1 MTIRGSSEKLI
12 VDDNIGVL
20 STLVHSSI
28 LKMATRNLYELDTVL
43 ATLLYA
49 IDIGDKKLSIQ
60 TTKELIISDESDIA
74 KRTLT
79 FAWWLSEPTH
89 IHISPSMTPKELL
102 YGILISKHPFPSP
115 YLPSDIK
122 PPCAGTHIM
131 PPPRSWKKLPTG
143 WTPHMAGRLWSALQ
157 YDIKHKFPEHMTEL
171 VRPLLTKD
179 KASVI
184 SLLNALNVP
193 KFYIDSLSTIAYPLN
208 ERVLY
213 HSFATQTQISL
224 TTQNTTQ
231 WDSLWNE
238 SNGRCFQIQS
248 EALAHW
254 GVKSPSIERLIGPP
268 TFVINNASNFWKTQ
282 VLNHNLTLQSNNTFS
297 FPNDDLHE
305 SFYTLFPIDIPDEW
319 SIAER
324 KKSHGITIPEYNQ
337 NPWVVF
343 FIRS

>member
-1 MTIRGSSEKLI
+1 
-12 VDDNIGVL
+12 
-20 STLVHSSI
+20 
-28 LKMATRNLYELDTVL
+28 MATRNLYELDTVV

-49 IDIGDKKLSIQ
+49 IEVGDKSLSIQ
-60 TTKELIISDESDIA
+60 TTKELVISDESDLA

-79 FAWWLSEPTH
+79 LAWWLSEPTH
-89 IHISPSMTPKELL
+89 IHITQNMTPKELL
-102 YGILISKHPFPSP
+102 YGLLISSQLFLCP
-115 YLPSDIK
+115 YSPSDVM

-143 WTPHMAGRLWSALQ
+143 WTPHMAGRLWSTLQ
-157 YDIKHKFPEHMTEL
+157 YDIKQKFPEHMTEL

-179 KASVI
+179 KTSVV
-184 SLLNALNVP
+184 SLLSALNVP
-193 KFYIDSLSTIAYPLN
+193 QFYINSVSTTAYPLN

-213 HSFATQTQISL
+213 HCFASQIQIIP

-231 WDSLWNE
+231 WDNIWNE

-254 GVKSPSIERLIGPP
+254 VVKSPNIERLIGAP
-268 TFVINNASNFWKTQ
+268 TFVTNNASNFWKTQ
-282 VLNHNLTLQSNNTFS
+282 VLNHKLTLEPNNIFR

-305 SFYTLFPIDIPDEW
+305 AFYSLFPIDIPDEW

-324 KKSHGITIPEYNQ
+324 KKSHGIMVPTYNP
-337 NPWVVF
+337 NPWASF